1 MQALLNLPRL
11 PYSGNALLMRKMHKL
26 FVFPSARHT
35 IDKHAAELLANQR
48 FSISEAELNNACP
61 FYCVVSNDGTASAVG
76 TSLLK
81 LLGVDEKVF
90 VGSSIGRWLDVD
102 DEDGLNEG
110 FSLVSMSSLRQRP
123 FKLIARGCGVQLACE
138 VVSVTTQRQ
147 PFWRSRGEKFLMI
160 MRPLFG
166 HYVEVDEAGLSLQD
180 FSLTDPIR
188 TDLLG
193 TLMEE
198 SLREGLMSALGG
210 DGLID

>member
-1 MQALLNLPRL
+1 MQ
-11 PYSGNALLMRKMHKL
+11 KMHKS

-35 IDKHAAELLANQR
+35 IDGDAEELLVNQR
-48 FSISEAELNNACP
+48 FSIGEAELNNACP
-61 FYCVVSNDGTASAVG
+61 FYCVVSNDGTACAAG

-81 LLGVDEKVF
+81 LLGVDQKVF
-90 VGSSIGRWLDVD
+90 VGSSISRWLVVD
-102 DEDGLNEG
+102 DEDGLNKG

-123 FKLIARGCGVQLACE
+123 FKLIARGSSVQLACE
-138 VVSVTTQRQ
+138 VLSITTQRL
-147 PFWRSRGEKFLMI
+147 PFWRPRGEKFLMF

-166 HYVEVDEAGLSLQD
+166 HYAEVDEAGLSLQD

-198 SLREGLMSALGG
+198 SLREGLMSALGC